1 ALAGALAGLVLDV
14 LGLHGKRA
22 AALALAG
29 VLARAAVV
37 ARRAAA
43 HALALVLALAVV
55 LGRGRRAAALALAR
69 VLAVR
74 TLALTSVVALTN
86 VGFGLGGLGLLG
98 VLTERLAAS
107 EQAGRNRGHHLGE
120 LL

>member
-1 ALAGALAGLVLDV
+1 MPQDAKRGRGLSAPSPMRTTKRSELPALAAALALAGALAGLVLDV
-14 LGLHGKRA
+14 LGLHGN
-22 AALALAG
+22 
-29 VLARAAVV
+29 
-37 ARRAAA
+37 
-43 HALALVLALAVV
+43 
-55 LGRGRRAAALALAR
+55 RAAALALAR

-107 EQAGRNRGHHLGE
+107 EHAG
-120 LL
+120 